1 MALKSFIFYWTVRP
15 KYKIITWFTICYLF
29 TINVKEYNFLKS
41 NYVKML
47 LINGISCPQTAP
59 FATAYS
65 LFDLMTSD
73 TELQKQCAKC
83 MYKIG

>member
-1 MALKSFIFYWTVRP
+1 MIFLLLFLHHSFTRILFLLNCKHTIFTFVYN
-15 KYKIITWFTICYLF
+15 KA
-29 TINVKEYNFLKS
+29 YNFLKS

-59 FATAYS
+59 FAPAYS

-73 TELQKQCAKC
+73 FILQKQCAKC
-83 MYKIG
+83 MYG